1 MLFVS
6 LVSYVIGSR
15 ETAPMQLSA
24 GQINPTFLLF
34 SVYYMAMKNLPRH
47 IQELIANHLD
57 PKSSARLRAVS
68 REMKDVVDARRPPTG
83 SYQRKTGR
91 FQKRFS
97 IKGFEKCKTKHAK
110 HFTGMEDIRHFSHFM
125 GFGHRH
131 YSDLK
136 KAYKRN
142 TLFRDFKSITTDET
156 EDMYWQDSIA
166 IWPHMASDH
175 AFRLEMKSAWRSS
188 IKERRDFRR
197 MVIRLLKLWARDNE
211 SYAET
216 LRLVRRRTAIY
227 TDEEE
232 QKHKDRFVRRRT
244 AIYTDEEEQKHKDR
258 LMDAIIVQSAVHH
271 SADDPTKT
279 IIGKDGAP
287 LSLEKKIARIVKL
300 CATSVSTSTTHVN

>member
-1 MLFVS
+1 MRVESTILLWASRSVQYRRRVRFSCSYSVDTSSGILSMLFVS

-197 MVIRLLKLWARDNE
+197 MVIRLLKLWAR
-211 SYAET
+211 ET
-216 LRLVRRRTAIY
+216 PDGHIHRRGRTKAQGSVRET
-227 TDEEE
+227 
-232 QKHKDRFVRRRT
+232 
-244 AIYTDEEEQKHKDR
+244 
-258 LMDAIIVQSAVHH
+258 
-271 SADDPTKT
+271 P
-279 IIGKDGAP
+279 DGH
-287 LSLEKKIARIVKL
+287 IHR
-300 CATSVSTSTTHVN
+300 